1 MVYNSINERK
11 GSGDRMVEISGA
23 FRKKKVQFSQVS
35 NFALRDTKLSLK
47 AKGLYSLIQSYITLE
62 NFILYKTTLK
72 KQCLE
77 GSTAF
82 ESAWSELKTMG
93 YLKQYKSKNN
103 GGFFIY
109 EYDLLDIKEE
119 IIHTP
124 KTYPM
129 DNPVGG
135 KGGLYNKT
143 DLNNTY
149 SNNTG
154 ILHHLEE
161 LNNEYV
167 NAYTKIM
174 DYNGYKHKKVSDIN
188 YSHISNCID
197 KLSADIDIDEFT
209 DGVCEYFNTISKGND
224 GDILAFLKA
233 SMRIFEIDVA
243 DY

>member
-1 MVYNSINERK
+1 
-11 GSGDRMVEISGA
+11 MVEISGA

-93 YLKQYKSKNN
+93 YLIQYKSKNK
-103 GGFFIY
+103 GGFFVY
-109 EYDLLDIKEE
+109 EYDLLDIKQE

-129 DNPVGG
+129 DNPLGG

-143 DLNNTY
+143 GLNNTY
-149 SNNTG
+149 LNNTN

-167 NAYTKIM
+167 NKYMKLLRCR
-174 DYNGYKHKKVSDIN
+174 NKKQKKVSDVN
-188 YSHISNCID
+188 YSYISDCMNDISNYID
-197 KLSADIDIDEFT
+197 MTTFT
-209 DGVCEYFNTISKGND
+209 NGAFEYISELPDNND
-224 GDILAFLKA
+224 GDILAFIKA
-233 SMRIFEIDVA
+233 SKRIFDIDIA
-243 DY
+243 M

>member
-1 MVYNSINERK
+1 MAGVN
-11 GSGDRMVEISGA
+11 GS

-82 ESAWSELKTMG
+82 ESAWNELKKMG
-93 YLKQYKSKNN
+93 YLKQYKSKSSD
-103 GGFFIY
+103 GFFIY
-109 EYDLLDIKEE
+109 EYDLLDVKDE

-129 DNPVGG
+129 DNPLDG
-135 KGGLYNKT
+135 KGGMYNKT
-143 DLNNTY
+143 DLNNTNT
-149 SNNTG
+149 NNTKV
-154 ILHHLEE
+154 LHHLAE

-167 NAYTKIM
+167 NKYIEIM
-174 DYNGYKHKKVSDIN
+174 EYNNYFHKKVSDTN
-188 YSHISNCID
+188 YNHISNSIN
-197 KLSADIDIDEFT
+197 KISEEVDINEFT
-209 DGVCEYFNTISKGND
+209 DGVCEYFNTIPKNND
-224 GDILAFLKA
+224 GDILAFIKA
-233 SMRIFEIDVA
+233 SYRLFEIDTT

>member
-1 MVYNSINERK
+1 
-11 GSGDRMVEISGA
+11 MVEISGA

-93 YLKQYKSKNN
+93 YLIQYKYKDK

-109 EYDLLDIKEE
+109 EYDLLDIKQE

-129 DNPVGG
+129 DNPLGG

-149 SNNTG
+149 LNNTD

-161 LNNEYV
+161 LNDEYV
-167 NAYTKIM
+167 NTYIKALSNK
-174 DYNGYKHKKVSDIN
+174 GYKHKKVSDDN
-188 YSHISNCID
+188 YRYIDNCMN
-197 KLSADIDIDEFT
+197 DIANYMDVKEFSI
-209 DGVCEYFNTISKGND
+209 GVHEYLDTIPKNND
-224 GDILAFLKA
+224 GDILAFIKA
-233 SMRIFEIDVA
+233 SKRIFDIDIA
-243 DY
+243 M